1 MYNISD
7 KYKIACKALTRQS
20 RTKIVIDNITY
31 DGSKY
36 VKDYPKFSHSN
47 ETMIGGFPIKSA
59 EFSLWIKESSIDVI
73 GKKIKIY
80 RGLIIDNQVEWI
92 PQGVFFSE
100 EEDVKTSDTGEYITV
115 KCYDKAKEMG
125 TKKYIDNNTYPISE
139 TQYIKNV
146 ITSSGY
152 ELDLDCFVESN
163 YIMKQ
168 KPNMDSN
175 TSVREIVSRYAEQ
188 RGAIALFS
196 RVGKVQIKRPMEID
210 FLYKFYEYKKF
221 TCEKSYGALNQIII
235 GNKDISNNII
245 YPDGKKTFP
254 WTINDNPFL
263 DLVKLDRNIEIY
275 NQIKG
280 LKLTPFTLESALDC
294 FYLDINDVINIYR
307 KDGTLQK
314 ATVLSIKTE
323 NRLKCKISANVQTNN
338 GIKYE
343 LAGSIKKDFR
353 ELRFDVDYNKNQIE
367 ALVSDTTENAKNIED
382 LRTPILTKEGNNHL
396 CLEEAYETNAIEY
409 NIIGKCEQIEN
420 LNPYEIKTIR
430 GIKNLFNINHLEIND
445 FLSVTSKIEKNAL
458 ILTNSDNNAN
468 SYIRYKLFNTNEK
481 ERKTYTFSCYAKTNG
496 NNLARVN
503 IFYADEN
510 GNNRSEIANTNATK
524 EGILKCTFT
533 LNHSFNENQK
543 NILILFY
550 GSYNAGNLK
559 DTLATYTDI
568 QLEESSIAHS
578 YVPYGS
584 WLKSKVLSKNLAN
597 IANFNVSANH
607 AWKNIFDVVDN
618 TEYTLSFIK
627 SRISDVPIV
636 NNSINQIGEI
646 RYYHNETLLS
656 SIVIPLPYVTISSG
670 SHKTIYL
677 FVTPDKCNNIAIDF
691 TNNNGDG
698 NLNTMVSN
706 IQLEESQEATEYESF
721 QEKEIFV
728 DINKP
733 NLFNFLNIINKSNIN
748 ANGEIVEDPSQAF
761 DINFIKVIPK
771 KKYKLVSD
779 YERQFVLSFY
789 KDIPKIGSVGTSR
802 IVKNNIFTETVTV
815 PEDYNYLAI
824 RHGMDALTTEDNSK
838 LKIYEG
844 LDSYYE
850 LNSIKE
856 VADSLEVNHGIL
868 EKRIGKI
875 ILDGTTGIFTL
886 PNNSNENF
894 IQINL
899 QIPNIEF
906 QCSSVGDEFLCT
918 HFLYY
923 EKATS
928 TGKEREGLKLFNS
941 GNYYA
946 FVFSVS
952 TTIATT
958 IEEFK
963 NWLKENPITIYYILK
978 EPETIHLTPT
988 KIPLFENENHLT
1000 LLDDIETKTDIKY
1013 HRIHAFNEAF
1023 YTKEEAD
1030 AQLEIKANEI
1040 NLGVE
1045 SNKTELKNGFL
1056 EVNEKL
1062 GNYALQQTLIEQINS
1077 VLAKITD
1084 SEARISIL
1092 NQTIQNGVPITK
1104 TETGYTF
1111 DINGLNISSTDAEVN
1126 STLSSLGLSILDNI
1140 SKEVLLYAGYD
1151 KDLQETI
1158 VKARNMIIEKYFTV
1172 AHCRIEEFKDPVLGI
1187 GTGFFYVE

>member
-59 EFSLWIKESSIDVI
+59 EFSLWIKEGIINVI
-73 GKKIKIY
+73 GKEIKIY
-80 RGLIIDNQVEWI
+80 RGLLIENQVEWI

-196 RVGKVQIKRPMEID
+196 RVGKVQIKRPTEID

-221 TCEKSYGALNQIII
+221 TCEKTYGALNQIII
-235 GNKDISNNII
+235 GNKNISNNVI
-245 YPDGKKTFP
+245 YPSGQQTFP
-254 WTINDNPFL
+254 WTMNDNPFL

-280 LKLTPFTLESALDC
+280 LKMTPFTLESALDC

-396 CLEEAYETNAIEY
+396 CLSEAYETDAINY
-409 NIIGKCEQIEN
+409 TIIGKCEQN
-420 LNPYEIKTIR
+420 GNPTSKNPIEIKTIKGTT
-430 GIKNLFNINHLEIND
+430 GIDVNHEGNWLKIKVSSKNLLNLEAILRNTSNGLTNVINED
-445 FLSVTSKIEKNAL
+445 GSVTTSGVITSNYVGITDKVAIDDILTDNEYYTISQKEISDKLFLQIEETNKTTHAVKNYSTQNKLSGTLKINKDL
-458 ILTNSDNNAN
+458 YSYKIVILTNTMSNWGTEEKSITNFYQLEKGDK
-468 SYIRYKLFNTNEK
+468 STDYERYK
-481 ERKTYTFSCYAKTNG
+481 
-496 NNLARVN
+496 
-503 IFYADEN
+503 
-510 GNNRSEIANTNATK
+510 
-524 EGILKCTFT
+524 
-533 LNHSFNENQK
+533 
-543 NILILFY
+543 
-550 GSYNAGNLK
+550 
-559 DTLATYTDI
+559 
-568 QLEESSIAHS
+568 
-578 YVPYGS
+578 
-584 WLKSKVLSKNLAN
+584 
-597 IANFNVSANH
+597 
-607 AWKNIFDVVDN
+607 
-618 TEYTLSFIK
+618 
-627 SRISDVPIV
+627 
-636 NNSINQIGEI
+636 
-646 RYYHNETLLS
+646 
-656 SIVIPLPYVTISSG
+656 
-670 SHKTIYL
+670 
-677 FVTPDKCNNIAIDF
+677 
-691 TNNNGDG
+691 
-698 NLNTMVSN
+698 
-706 IQLEESQEATEYESF
+706 
-721 QEKEIFV
+721 EKEIFV

-802 IVKNNIFTETVTV
+802 VVKSDTFSEIVTV
-815 PEDYNYLAI
+815 PDDYNYLAI
-824 RHGMDALTTEDNSK
+824 RHGMDALTTEDNSN
-838 LKIYEG
+838 LKIHEG
-844 LDSYYE
+844 HDSFYE

-856 VADSLEVNHGIL
+856 VSDDLESSQGVL

-875 ILDGTTGIFTL
+875 ILDGTTGTFTA
-886 PNNSNENF
+886 PDNSNENF
-894 IQINL
+894 IQVNI

-918 HFLYY
+918 HFSYY

-946 FVFSVS
+946 FVFSES

-963 NWLKENPITIYYILK
+963 NWLRENPITIYYILK

-1000 LLDDIETKTDIKY
+1000 LLEDIETKTDIKY
-1013 HRIHAFNEAF
+1013 HKIHAFNEAF
-1023 YTKEEAD
+1023 YTKEETN
-1030 AQLEIKANEI
+1030 AQLQIKANEI

-1045 SNKTELKNGFL
+1045 SNKTEMKNGFL
-1056 EVNEKL
+1056 EINEKL